1 LEAKVLDRSY
11 LRPYAGKWV
20 AIVNEQ
26 VVASGDSLDEL
37 VAELGRQSGGGE
49 PELFK
54 VPTDEEKFLVV

>member
-1 LEAKVLDRSY
+1 LRVLDRSY
-11 LRPYAGKWV
+11 LSPYAGKWV

-37 VAELGRQSGGGE
+37 VAELGRLPEGGE